1 MTSATDTHQPGR
13 PRMKSR
19 VPSIGSTHHIAR
31 HDSRSSLSAVSS
43 DSHPASGTIAPST
56 AFSRASTAK
65 IGRAHVC
72 TPVTNAHL
80 VCHSLL
86 EKKKNPTHDSAHTL
100 RSKHI
105 SVHITNSQYQHQI
118 T

>member
-56 AFSRASTAK
+56 AFRSEEHTSELQARKRTSYAVSCLQTQNQP
-65 IGRAHVC
+65 HVLI
-72 TPVTNAHL
+72 P
-80 VCHSLL
+80 LL
-86 EKKKNPTHDSAHTL
+86 LTSDFTYL
-100 RSKHI
+100 
-105 SVHITNSQYQHQI
+105 
-118 T
+118 